1 MFAVECLTK
10 AERFANL
17 PPELEFRN
25 VPSHIPVI
33 SNQRRLQHTIKA
45 DPVRPGMLSA
55 YDQCKPLERIFV
67 RAYVATDDPIKAIL
81 AVSPELKGNSLANV
95 RALDYMKRPL
105 VQAAIAQ
112 EFAKIADRFEI
123 TAENVVQ
130 EIALLAFARM
140 GDFATPSE
148 DGDYLELDLNK
159 IPEGELSA
167 RLAAVSE
174 FSLDETTNE
183 KGDTTRKFK
192 FKLHDK
198 NSGLDKLM
206 KRFGLYAP
214 EKHEI
219 TGAGGKPIET
229 RNVTVTMTADQAKRL
244 YEESLDE

>member
-1 MFAVECLTK
+1 MARRMNSLVDQQNVV
-10 AERFANL
+10 RNL
-17 PPELEFRN
+17 EP
-25 VPSHIPVI
+25 VPH
-33 SNQRRLQHTIKA
+33 
-45 DPVRPGMLSA
+45 RPGMLTA
-55 YDQCKPLERIFV
+55 YEQLKPLERIFT

-95 RALDYMKRPL
+95 RALDYMRRPL
-105 VQAAIAQ
+105 VQAAIAE
-112 EFAKIADRFEI
+112 EFKRIADRYEI

-130 EIALLAFARM
+130 EIGLIAFARM

-159 IPEGELSA
+159 IPEHELSA

-174 FSLDETTNE
+174 FSLDETE
-183 KGDTTRKFK
+183 SDGKVTRKFK

-214 EKHEI
+214 EKLQI
-219 TGAGGKPIET
+219 DS
-229 RNVTVTMTADQAKRL
+229 RNVNLNIDGGTVKEDMTVDQAKRL
-244 YEESLDE
+244 WEQELEE

>member
-1 MFAVECLTK
+1 MARRIDAV
-10 AERFANL
+10 
-17 PPELEFRN
+17 RN
-25 VPSHIPVI
+25 IR
-33 SNQRRLQHTIKA
+33 NEMRTIIDQTPA
-45 DPVRPGMLSA
+45 PRPGMLTA

-112 EFAKIADRFEI
+112 EFQKIADRFEI

-140 GDFATPSE
+140 GDYATPSE

-174 FSLDETTNE
+174 FSLDETE
-183 KGDTTRKFK
+183 KPTGVFDPITGRPVTETTRKFK

-219 TGAGGKPIET
+219 SGPDGRPIET
-229 RNVTVTMTADQAKRL
+229 RNVTVTMTADEAKRL
-244 YEESLDE
+244 YEESLEE

>member
-1 MFAVECLTK
+1 M
-10 AERFANL
+10 
-17 PPELEFRN
+17 
-25 VPSHIPVI
+25 
-33 SNQRRLQHTIKA
+33 
-45 DPVRPGMLSA
+45 RPGMLTA

-112 EFAKIADRFEI
+112 EFQKIADRFEI

-174 FSLDETTNE
+174 FALDETTRTRDDGQE
-183 KGDTTRKFK
+183 ETTRKFK

-214 EKHEI
+214 ERLEL
-219 TGAGGKPIET
+219 TGKDGKPIET

-244 YEESLDE
+244 YEESLEE

>member
-1 MFAVECLTK
+1 M
-10 AERFANL
+10 
-17 PPELEFRN
+17 
-25 VPSHIPVI
+25 PSHIPVLGR
-33 SNQRRLQHTIKA
+33 QRRLQHTIQA
-45 DPVRPGMLSA
+45 PEVRPGMLTA
-55 YDQCKPLERIFV
+55 YEQCKPLERIFV
-67 RAYVATDDPIKAIL
+67 KAYVATDDPIKALL

-95 RALDYMKRPL
+95 RALDYMRRPI

-112 EFAKIADRFEI
+112 EFERLAARFEI

-130 EIALLAFARM
+130 EIALVAFARM

-174 FSLDETTNE
+174 FALDETENKADGT
-183 KGDTTRKFK
+183 TTRKFK

-214 EKHEI
+214 ERHEVLAQVNHSNNS
-219 TGAGGKPIET
+219 GDGVVKE
-229 RNVTVTMTADQAKRL
+229 NMTLEDAKRIW
-244 YEESLDE
+244 EDGLDD

>member
-1 MFAVECLTK
+1 MARRADFLVNQQRK
-10 AERFANL
+10 AAAILDGARSG
-17 PPELEFRN
+17 
-25 VPSHIPVI
+25 V
-33 SNQRRLQHTIKA
+33 
-45 DPVRPGMLSA
+45 LSA

-112 EFAKIADRFEI
+112 EFQKIADRFEI

-140 GDFATPSE
+140 GDFATPSP
-148 DGDYLELDLNK
+148 DGDYLTLDLNK
-159 IPEGELSA
+159 IPESELSA

-174 FSLDETTNE
+174 FSLDENTDKDGN
-183 KGDTTRKFK
+183 KSQKFK

-206 KRFGLYAP
+206 KRFGMYAP
-214 EKHEI
+214 EKLELS
-219 TGAGGKPIET
+219 GPDGRPIET
-229 RNVTVTMTADQAKRL
+229 RNVTVTMTAAEAKRL
-244 YEESLDE
+244 YEESLEE